1 MMELTKVAETRKRLL
16 ISKAILT
23 PDKRGITKPF
33 SSVFSSVTNPRVSGV
48 MAMGLGV
55 GGGALSSS
63 TMEESCTCKA
73 LRKWKGDILSSFVP
87 IF

>member
-55 GGGALSSS
+55 GGGGLF
-63 TMEESCTCKA
+63 
-73 LRKWKGDILSSFVP
+73 LQVLWKRAVP
-87 IF
+87 AKL

>member
-55 GGGALSSS
+55 GGGGSFFKYYGRELYLQSSKK
-63 TMEESCTCKA
+63 ME
-73 LRKWKGDILSSFVP
+73 RRYSF
-87 IF
+87 